1 MFKNYLKIG
10 WRNLKRNKAYSFIN
24 IGGLALGM
32 AVVIMI
38 GLWVID
44 EFTFNK
50 YHKNHERIAS
60 IHHRSINPDS
70 REMNQQDALM
80 YITGTHLK
88 ENYSDYFEHVLRAWW
103 IGDYTLN
110 VGSEAFTKTGEL
122 IESGALEMFSLEM
135 VKGSYASL
143 EELNAIVLSESTAN
157 GIFGKENP
165 IGKSLKLSNE
175 MDVVVTGVYKDLPKN
190 TRFENVEFFANWELF
205 ESWQPE
211 FIAES
216 KEAWDGY
223 SFMLFVQLKEGVD
236 FDTVDRALNDF
247 YIDYAPKTYNDIAK
261 NLEPQL
267 FMHQMDKWHLYSD
280 FEKGVATDGRIT
292 FVWLFIVIGIFVLF
306 LACINFMN
314 LSTARSE
321 KRAKEVGIRK
331 TVGSKKKQLVLQF
344 LSESLLVSFLAL
356 ILAFILVLVSLSWFN
371 ELAGK
376 SMLIPW
382 GNPIFWTAILSFT
395 FVTGLLAGSYPALY
409 LSSFTPV
416 KVLKGSFRAGRFA
429 TTPRKVLVVF
439 QFAVSIMLAI
449 GTVIIFKQ
457 VQFTQDRPAG
467 YDRNNLLTV
476 EMNDPGFRGK
486 YNLLRSELKST
497 GVVEEMAESSSP
509 ITGIH
514 SKGGGFDWAGK
525 DPNRDTNFST
535 LNVTHDYGKTVGWQF
550 VEGRDFNRELA
561 SDSLALVINEKAVAY
576 MGLEN
581 PIGTII
587 TRSYGDDRP
596 FKIIGVTKDMIME
609 SPYKPVHQAI
619 FSINYSY
626 VSYINIRVKPE
637 APINTAISKIED
649 VFAKVVPSANFDYKF
664 VDQEYTDK
672 FESEKRLGN
681 LAGVFTLLAILI
693 SCLGLFG
700 LASFVAEQR
709 TKEIGV
715 RKVLGA
721 SVLNLW
727 KMLSKDFIVLVFI
740 SALIAIPIAYHFM
753 GRWLESYE
761 YRMEISWWVFAL
773 AIAGALLITM
783 LTVSFQAIKA
793 ASVNPAKS
801 LRTE

>member
-1 MFKNYLKIG
+1 MFKSYLKIA
-10 WRNLKRNKAYSFIN
+10 WRNLKKNKGYSAIN

-38 GLWVID
+38 GLWVLD

-50 YHKNHERIAS
+50 YHKNYEHIAS
-60 IHHRSINPDS
+60 IHHRSIDPDT
-70 REMNQQDALM
+70 RDIDEQDALM
-80 YITGTHLK
+80 YVTGTYLK

-110 VGSEAFTKTGEL
+110 SGSEGFTKTGEL
-122 IESGALEMFSLEM
+122 IENGALEMFSLEM
-135 VKGSYASL
+135 IKGSYASL
-143 EELNAIVLSESTAN
+143 GELNAIVLSESTAEA
-157 GIFGKENP
+157 IFGKQDP
-165 IGKSLKLSNE
+165 IGKSLKMDNE

-216 KEAWDGY
+216 KDIWGNY
-223 SFMLFVQLKEGVD
+223 SFMLFVQLKEEVD
-236 FDTVDRALNDF
+236 FNTVDKALNDF

-261 NLEPQL
+261 NLKPQL
-267 FMHQMDKWHLYSD
+267 FMHPMNKWHLYSD
-280 FEKGVATDGRIT
+280 FEQGVATGGRIT
-292 FVWLFIVIGIFVLF
+292 FVWLFIAIGIFVLF

-331 TVGSKKKQLVLQF
+331 TVGSKKKQLVYQF

-356 ILAFILVLVSLSWFN
+356 ILAFILVLVSLPWFN

-376 SMLIPW
+376 SMSTPW
-382 GNPIFWTAILSFT
+382 GNLIFWIAVLSFT
-395 FVTGLLAGSYPALY
+395 LATGLLAGSYPALY

-416 KVLKGSFRAGRFA
+416 KVLKGSFRASRFA

-439 QFAVSIMLAI
+439 QFTVSIMLAI
-449 GTVIIFKQ
+449 GTVIVFKQ
-457 VQFTQDRPAG
+457 VQFTQDRPEG
-467 YDRNNLLTV
+467 YDRNNLLMV

-486 YNLLRSELKST
+486 YNLLRAELKNT

-509 ITGIH
+509 ITGVR
-514 SKGGGFDWAGK
+514 SKGGGFDWPGK
-525 DPNRDTNFST
+525 DPNRDTNFSI
-535 LNVTHDYGKTVGWQF
+535 LKVTHDYGKTVGWQF

-561 SDSLALVINEKAVAY
+561 SDSLALVINETAVKY
-576 MGLEN
+576 MGLED
-581 PIGTII
+581 PVGTIV
-587 TRSYGDDRP
+587 TRRVGDDRP

-609 SPYKPVHQAI
+609 SPYEPVHQAI
-619 FSINYSY
+619 FSISYSN

-637 APINTAISKIED
+637 APINTAISKIEE

-664 VDQEYTDK
+664 VDQEYTIK
-672 FESEKRLGN
+672 FESVQRLGN
-681 LAGVFTLLAILI
+681 LAGTFTLLATLI

-727 KMLSKDFIVLVFI
+727 KMLSKDFVVLVFI

-761 YRMEISWWVFAL
+761 YRMEISWWIFGL
-773 AIAGALLITM
+773 AIAGALLITL
-783 LTVSFQAIKA
+783 LTVSFQAVKA
-793 ASVNPAKS
+793 ATANPVKS